1 MTAGEIG
8 DLQPRCHQT
17 AKINRRGDM
26 TIGKIGIIRGACK
39 WLGVIRI
46 TITRWGTGVGAVP
59 SFLPLALEALEYR
72 FKQGGK
78 DGVYPGNAF
87 SSDIPLNR

>member
-39 WLGVIRI
+39 MAWDNQDNHYE
-46 TITRWGTGVGAVP
+46 VGDRGNGCTFIFAVGIG
-59 SFLPLALEALEYR
+59 SFGI
-72 FKQGGK
+72 Q
-78 DGVYPGNAF
+78 V
-87 SSDIPLNR
+87 